1 MATFLQTDRLILR
14 NLSPDDLDTLYL
26 YRNNADCARYQHWE
40 NTSREYLRDF
50 IQKFHQS
57 IFLSKEPEQHYA
69 ICLTDN
75 QLIGDLS
82 CFYNEH
88 DPCFTLG
95 YTISYQFQRQGYAF
109 EILSK
114 VLCAIEKQ
122 YPGMD
127 IVGLVEKENVPS
139 ISLLK
144 KLGFIEE
151 GYSGKI
157 NSYIF
162 VKKTIPCHRNGL
174 IKQHISKIIFVVFL
188 LCFVFTVA
196 LGIHDILGGTLFD
209 LNQPETYVILFLCL
223 FGFILLVLYRIID
236 LMESR

>member
-14 NLSPDDLDTLYL
+14 NLSSDDLDTLYL

-40 NTSREYLRDF
+40 NTSREYLKDF

-57 IFLSKEPEQHYA
+57 VFLSKEPEQHYA

-109 EILSK
+109 EMLSK

-127 IVGLVEKENVPS
+127 IVGLVEKENIPS

-151 GYSGKI
+151 GYSDKI

-162 VKKTIPCHRNGL
+162 VKNTIPCQRNG
-174 IKQHISKIIFVVFL
+174 
-188 LCFVFTVA
+188 
-196 LGIHDILGGTLFD
+196 
-209 LNQPETYVILFLCL
+209 
-223 FGFILLVLYRIID
+223 R
-236 LMESR
+236 

>member
-40 NTSREYLRDF
+40 NTSRE
-50 IQKFHQS
+50 
-57 IFLSKEPEQHYA
+57 PEQHYA

-75 QLIGDLS
+75 QLVGDLS

-109 EILSK
+109 EMLSK
-114 VLCAIEKQ
+114 VLCAIERQ

-127 IVGLVEKENVPS
+127 IVGLVEKENIPS

-151 GYSGKI
+151 GYSDKI
-157 NSYIF
+157 KSYIF
-162 VKKTIPCHRNGL
+162 VKKTISFQEN
-174 IKQHISKIIFVVFL
+174 
-188 LCFVFTVA
+188 T
-196 LGIHDILGGTLFD
+196 
-209 LNQPETYVILFLCL
+209 
-223 FGFILLVLYRIID
+223 
-236 LMESR
+236 

>member
-1 MATFLQTDRLILR
+1 MHDISTGKTLPKSISKILFK
-14 NLSPDDLDTLYL
+14 S
-26 YRNNADCARYQHWE
+26 
-40 NTSREYLRDF
+40 F
-50 IQKFHQS
+50 ISLFS
-57 IFLSKEPEQHYA
+57 FKEPEQHYA

-82 CFYNEH
+82 CFYNKH

-109 EILSK
+109 EMLSK
-114 VLCAIEKQ
+114 VLCVIEKQ

-127 IVGLVEKENVPS
+127 IVGLVEKENIPS

-151 GYSGKI
+151 GYSYKI

-162 VKKTIPCHRNGL
+162 VKKTIPFQEN
-174 IKQHISKIIFVVFL
+174 
-188 LCFVFTVA
+188 T
-196 LGIHDILGGTLFD
+196 
-209 LNQPETYVILFLCL
+209 
-223 FGFILLVLYRIID
+223 
-236 LMESR
+236 

>member
-14 NLSPDDLDTLYL
+14 NLSPDDLDALYL

-40 NTSREYLRDF
+40 NTSREYLKDF

-57 IFLSKEPEQHYA
+57 VFLSKEPEQHYA

-109 EILSK
+109 EMLSK
-114 VLCAIEKQ
+114 VLCVIEKQ

-127 IVGLVEKENVPS
+127 IVGLVEKENIPS

-151 GYSGKI
+151 GYSDKI

-162 VKKTIPCHRNGL
+162 VKNTIPCQRNG
-174 IKQHISKIIFVVFL
+174 
-188 LCFVFTVA
+188 
-196 LGIHDILGGTLFD
+196 
-209 LNQPETYVILFLCL
+209 
-223 FGFILLVLYRIID
+223 R
-236 LMESR
+236 

>member
-40 NTSREYLRDF
+40 NTSREYLKDF

-57 IFLSKEPEQHYA
+57 VFLSKEPEQHYA

-109 EILSK
+109 EMLNK

-127 IVGLVEKENVPS
+127 IVGLVEKENIPS

-151 GYSGKI
+151 GYSDKI

-162 VKKTIPCHRNGL
+162 VKN
-174 IKQHISKIIFVVFL
+174 ISKIIFVVSL
-188 LCFVFTVA
+188 LCFVFTIA
-196 LGIHDILGGTLFD
+196 LRTYEILGRMLFD
-209 LNQPETYVILFLCL
+209 LNQPETYVMLFLCL
-223 FGFILLVLYRIID
+223 FGFILLVLYRTID